1 MKEKEKVLIGIGLG
15 IGGIVL
21 AILAMTGYFR
31 SEVDQ
36 PTTIES
42 ITNENQTVQSP
53 AVIADSS
60 TQDSLLEEILDEE
73 KTDASITESTEAA
86 VDLDVDNAYIEWQQ
100 MDQYE
105 KEIKKVND
113 QFLAAFYGNL
123 EPKER
128 NAQLK
133 QFVTEAIYEEEELPE
148 SGQVIQPFIE
158 ELEIETAIQSV
169 DRIQGSIINV
179 VSMKVDNVPQKMLV
193 TISFINSDDW
203 LIDQLTFE
211 SILTNGN

>member
-123 EPKER
+123 DPKER

-133 QFVTEAIYEEEELPE
+133 QFVTEAIYEEELPE

-158 ELEIETAIQSV
+158 DLEVETAVRSI

-179 VSMKVDNVPQKMLV
+179 LSMKVDNVPQRMLV
-193 TISFINSDDW
+193 TISFINSDEW
-203 LIDQLTFE
+203 LINQLTFE

>member
-36 PTTIES
+36 PATVES
-42 ITNENQTVQSP
+42 ITNESQTVHSP
-53 AVIADSS
+53 PEIADSS
-60 TQDSLLEEILDEE
+60 TQNSLLDDILDEE
-73 KTDASITESTEAA
+73 KTDASTTNSTEAA
-86 VDLDVDNAYIEWQQ
+86 IDLDVDNAYIEWQQ

-105 KEIKKVND
+105 NEIKKVND
-113 QFLAAFYGNL
+113 LFLAAFYGNL
-123 EPKER
+123 DPKER

-158 ELEIETAIQSV
+158 DLEVETAVQSI

-179 VSMKVDNVPQKMLV
+179 LSMKVDNVPQRMLV
-193 TISFINSDDW
+193 TISFINSDEW